1 MRSGVKWQALSSM
14 TQLRI
19 DHASN
24 NTGAELL
31 ALVGLKHLQKV
42 ESVCSCR
49 PAMEHDVRWFAA
61 FVHQMALQ
69 RSSVEIIINEGSV
82 ADAIADMLKIANFDW
97 SIEHNSYS
105 SNILAVTLC
114 GSCNACFDTY
124 KSHACD
130 VFVPGIELQGNADGI
145 QDSRFGAFSLA
156 WQNWLNQSS
165 VNDQN
170 PTSKPEKN
178 CSLGITACVRTV
190 NASCS
195 TNFPKRPV

>member
-1 MRSGVKWQALSSM
+1 LWAVADLPWDTMSDGLLPLS
-14 TQLRI
+14 
-19 DHASN
+19 
-24 NTGAELL
+24 
-31 ALVGLKHLQKV
+31 
-42 ESVCSCR
+42 
-49 PAMEHDVRWFAA
+49 VRWLCS
-61 FVHQMALQ
+61 VHRL
-69 RSSVEIIINEGSV
+69 RFIINEGSV

-114 GSCNACFDTY
+114 GSCDACFDTY

-170 PTSKPEKN
+170 ATSKPEK
-178 CSLGITACVRTV
+178 TA
-190 NASCS
+190 
-195 TNFPKRPV
+195 P